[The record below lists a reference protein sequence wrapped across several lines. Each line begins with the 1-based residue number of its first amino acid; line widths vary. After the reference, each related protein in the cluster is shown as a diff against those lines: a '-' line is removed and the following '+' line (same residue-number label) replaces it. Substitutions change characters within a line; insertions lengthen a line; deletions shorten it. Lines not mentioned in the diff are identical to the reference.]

1 MTSGLGISIGSIYSF
16 GDYGKLLNNI
26 YVGSVMV
33 VAFVMAILGSI
44 MFEETRSSKKRSSS
58 TTFRGLSFVVLLL
71 ICITG
76 YLMYYEN
83 STDDVQSSSRNGW
96 ISLDQE
102 TRRDL
107 QNDHECCGWEN
118 EKDNVA
124 LPCRT
129 VAGGCKDFIVDDLS
143 FRVDVLRSI
152 LRLQIAS
159 QVFALIFVCF
169 LFSYFSDFLCLSV
182 SLSLFFSCMSVSV
195 PHAVS

>member
-1 MTSGLGISIGSIYSF
+1 
-16 GDYGKLLNNI
+16 
-26 YVGSVMV
+26 MV

-44 MFEETRSSKKRSSS
+44 MFEETRSSTKRSSW
-58 TTFRGLSFVVLLL
+58 TTFRGLSFVLLLL

-76 YLMYYEN
+76 YLIYYEN
-83 STDDVQSSSRNGW
+83 STNDVQSSSRNGW

-169 LFSYFSDFLCLSV
+169 LFSCFSDFLCLSV
-182 SLSLFFSCMSVSV
+182 CLSLFFFVYVCVCATCCKLKHTHTHTNR
-195 PHAVS
+195 HA